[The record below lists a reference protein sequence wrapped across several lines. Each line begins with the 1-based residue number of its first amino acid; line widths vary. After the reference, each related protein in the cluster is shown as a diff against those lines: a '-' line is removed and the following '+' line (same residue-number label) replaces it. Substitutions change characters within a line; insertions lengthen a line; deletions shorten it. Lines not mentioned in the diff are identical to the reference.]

1 MTNGGNIAFQGTVDG
16 AFGLT
21 LSAGTAGNVM
31 FTGLAGNTT
40 PLGAVQINSAN
51 GVTTNGVRSV
61 SYAQTTGQGTS
72 TLNGGSF
79 TVAPVVTEAM
89 RTSGAAGISV
99 TAKAIVL
106 NSSVTT
112 TGNGPV
118 ALGATANGGGA
129 LTIVAAGAITAN
141 GSVGLTGTGGI
152 GTAGSV
158 TTNVLGATV
167 TYNSAVTLTGG
178 IAVDTTSGGTYAAG
192 SNIIFANT
200 LGNVSAQ
207 TLGLTAGTTGNVV
220 IAGSVGIG
228 TALGAISIISANNV
242 AGAADASAPT
252 AAITAASLNQS
263 AGYGKTV
270 LGAVTTAGN
279 ISLTLTDLDFDGVVL
294 DGGIL
299 NIYTQGGTGTIGL
312 GSATGTLTLSNA
324 DLQHIRNATIINI
337 GRSGNQSGLI
347 TATSAQFY
355 SGISNLAAVNINS
368 DFSTGTISLSDNT
381 NTALDLN
388 GNANIVLTLSS
399 GTGGI
404 TATNN
409 NGTNASISN
418 TGAGSTTVLKTNS
431 AGATSLG
438 GIGANARIIFSNG
451 SQPVQIVNNNGSGT
465 VALGSLGPQ
474 ALTIGGAGTSVTG
487 NRTLNV
493 TTASGDL
500 TLASQISSGTGDI
513 SLSPAGNVNFAYSSL
528 PIITQTTANL
538 TIARPVILQAD
549 ATITQV
555 TGSGLDTIQFQSTI
569 DSQNSTARA
578 LTVTGAGDNVIIAGA
593 TGASNQLS
601 SLTVTSGAVISVY
614 NVGNSATPSAGVA
627 TLSVT
632 ADTTGSIIFSGS
644 YYQTGG
650 NQSWIAGTSATPRSL
665 TTLGATSW
673 YTQATLA
680 VEGNLTSATSQTF
693 YSNDINLGG
702 YGAWNWGSSNTLHF
716 YTYTPSTQ
724 MNVGY
729 DDGNSAHWNLSGSDI
744 TCLDAAA
751 TTGGTIAFGQSG
763 TQYGLIYFKTA
774 DFSAANSGA
783 GVAIV
788 ANSDTYSG
796 PTYGAVSFDSGG
808 SGVALKSGT
817 KNITINAYQTI
828 NGVTRDGHGHLSTTG
843 DISLNVNAAA
853 GVYIGT
859 GPLTFTLP
867 IQIVTGTSG
876 PTVNASGNTPQGV
889 WLEGVGSGITL
900 GTVNITGSIHTDLYS
915 GGTIYLT
922 QDIDSGGQSIIFSNP
937 VQIYPSSGSSITLTT
952 EGGNVIF
959 SSTFD
964 EYSGSSA
971 GKDSLTI
978 VAGTGGV
985 TFADALGGTNAIGSL
1000 TISSAGVVT
1009 VSKGIT
1015 TANAGS
1021 VSITHSGVLSLIDFT
1036 SLSDTSTPDL
1046 NLAGAFLENGTGSVQ
1061 ISADITTANAAITFN
1076 TPVQLTGSVLLNAG
1090 SGSIAFQINAT
1101 IDKFSGATYSD
1112 LIVDSTG
1119 MAAGTITFGTAIG
1132 ASSPIASLT
1141 TGLSAPST
1149 VSGGFIKTSGAQN
1162 YNGPMTISANNLTLT
1177 STNNGAI
1184 TFGSSATVNG
1194 GNSLSIGNGTG
1205 AVTFGAAV
1213 GVGTPLTSLTISS
1226 TTGTTVLNGGTIAT
1240 SGTQTYDDPVTL
1252 GAATTLTTTN
1262 SAVTFGSAATVNGG
1276 YALSIGNGTGVVTFG
1291 AAVGVGTPL
1300 ASLTI
1305 SSTTGTT
1312 VLNGGLIVT
1321 SGPQSYDDPVLLG
1334 AGTTFTT
1341 SNSNIAFAAT
1351 VNPSVAPGQTLTLI
1365 AGSGA
1370 VTIGGT
1376 IGASSLRLGALQIT
1390 SAADASFGGAIY
1402 GTSFTQVAGIGT
1414 TTFNALQNYAGNF
1427 SFAGTNLTV
1436 NAAWTVGGATTV
1448 TNSGVFTTAASN
1460 AAPLASSGPFTQAN
1474 NGGTGTSSLG
1484 SSITTTNT
1492 NISFANPIVLASGI
1506 QLSTQASAGAGNI
1519 TLSSTVDAVTAGAGA
1534 QGLTL
1539 AAGTGSITA
1548 SGNIGAVVPLGALT
1562 VTSAANA
1569 TFTGTVTA
1577 ASFTQVAGTGKTTFN
1592 ALQNYTGN
1600 FSFAGTNL
1608 TVNAA
1613 WTVGGTTTV
1622 TNAGVF
1628 ATAIGNAALTS
1639 AGAFTQGGT
1648 GGSNSLGSNIT
1659 TTNAAI
1665 SFGDPIVLTSGIQLS
1680 TQASAGAG
1688 NITLSNTVDAT
1699 STNSPGQGLALTAGS
1714 GSVTFSNHVGATT
1727 RLASMNVI
1735 AAAITLDGSVLT
1747 TGAQEYSGSTS
1758 VVGSLSGSVV
1768 NAANALLWFN
1778 GPVTHTG
1785 GSINAGANTTSS
1797 PPDVAIR
1804 FSDDYIGSSPA
1815 VLNGNSAASGVEFDG
1830 NATLPGN
1837 NVGLPGFNRNG
1848 DSLLFKGAALQT
1860 FDSNAQLIGNVTI
1873 DDGIGVEIVGHS
1885 VYQTGGSFATTIN
1898 SGYLD
1903 VVTKGS
1909 SVGWVA
1915 DSAVGTAATVGLFDG
1930 IAGSLVFGTGTGTA
1944 ARELRCVSLTTAS
1957 GFAITNT
1964 DSNTITA
1971 SGNMIIAGGFSN
1983 PLSPAA
1989 ATATLVMTGTGVAL
2003 TATPQIGNL
2012 TVTGSISLD
2021 SALLMYGSMK
2031 IASGGTL
2038 NVSPENCNITI
2049 EGDWSNSGTF
2059 VPANGTVLPGTGTVS
2074 FTKPTS
2080 RDSGIIY
2087 VSGNN
2092 NWYVFDCE
2100 VNGISVYFEKNN
2112 TQSILQNGS
2121 FRILSS
2127 SSSSVI
2133 TLSRNDSDQASDLD
2147 WLVAVPPD
2155 PTKMWQINVNPGAT
2169 VDMDN
2174 VMVKY
2179 SDAREHPIAKPAG
2192 VKLFVTS
2199 PATPPPGYTYLT
2211 CYEWISGILAVY
2223 SYAEDSDGDGKIDRI
2238 RVVAQSPLD
2247 GNFSGFTAVVS
2258 DYTIDTSK
2266 GTNGFEMVPAGQA
2279 LPSSPTLYGGYGYE
2293 FWIHLVEKP
2302 YNDTG
2307 VTLSWAISNN
2317 TSLKDDSTG
2326 KYYLYTIASPL
2337 EFSSSIFM
2345 KTIDTA
2351 APRVAYTLAIP
2362 GSSTVFFHFSEPV
2375 YGSTTDGAVS
2385 PSDFIG
2391 ATGMTPV
2398 TTASDGIG
2406 VSEALVIYPP
2416 NAFSALDILNG
2427 QLLNLSTM
2435 YDYMPPS
2442 PPDDYATDSTWTP
2455 FWAALGGL
2463 PPHVY
2468 NSATSSASWPTP
2480 IASTTHRVSDVL
2492 VSVPIGS
2499 GTGQYFLWPIY
2510 AKDQVDVSLSD
2521 AQIANLTPAESAAQG
2536 IGLIRAF
2543 DGSQWLRAQDITV
2556 QASLLPALSPLS
2568 GCTLWF
2574 DTGVPAGLENS
2585 GLWLPAFAQTG
2596 FSGLVPYPNASPW
2609 GRGASPTSGVAASS
2623 GSNLWNFKIPK
2634 SDPRIVSG
2642 STLDFFLT
2650 LQPQGSGQPLYGL
2663 RLDMTGTTIP
2673 NDWYRLLK
2681 PFSFQLHNVTLQ
2693 RGSVTILNN
2702 VIDPTKGETVRLS
2715 YNITQA
2721 GMTTITVFTLDGD
2734 VVKRLYMGNQSV
2746 GNYSTYWDGTNLSGS
2761 VVARGI
2767 YFIRVVAPG
2776 VDEIRK
2782 VMVVRKL

>member
-1 MTNGGNIAFQGTVDG
+1 
-16 AFGLT
+16 
-21 LSAGTAGNVM
+21 
-31 FTGLAGNTT
+31 
-40 PLGAVQINSAN
+40 
-51 GVTTNGVRSV
+51 
-61 SYAQTTGQGTS
+61 
-72 TLNGGSF
+72 
-79 TVAPVVTEAM
+79 
-89 RTSGAAGISV
+89 
-99 TAKAIVL
+99 
-106 NSSVTT
+106 
-112 TGNGPV
+112 
-118 ALGATANGGGA
+118 
-129 LTIVAAGAITAN
+129 
-141 GSVGLTGTGGI
+141 
-152 GTAGSV
+152 
-158 TTNVLGATV
+158 
-167 TYNSAVTLTGG
+167 
-178 IAVDTTSGGTYAAG
+178 
-192 SNIIFANT
+192 
-200 LGNVSAQ
+200 
-207 TLGLTAGTTGNVV
+207 
-220 IAGSVGIG
+220 
-228 TALGAISIISANNV
+228 LGAISIISANNV

-1240 SGTQTYDDPVTL
+1240 SGTQTYDDPVTLGAATTLTTTNSAVTFGSAATVNGAYVLSIGNGTGLVTFGAAVGGSAPLASLTISSTTGTTVLNGGTITTIGLQSYGDPVTLGVGTTLTTTSNGNVTFGSAATLNGAYALGIGNGTGVVTFGAVVGGSTRLTSLTISSTTGTTVLNGGTITTSGTQTYDDQVTL